1 MAGDLFFVRD
11 HDDGVAL
18 LRKRFEQRHDLLT
31 GPGVEIARGFVG
43 QNDGWIRH
51 QRAGDGDTL
60 ALSAGEF
67 VRLVM
72 DTVGQSDLRQRL
84 QGRFLAF
91 LVGQAGVNQW
101 QFHVAQRIGARQQ
114 VERLE
119 NKADFLVPDPRKL
132 VVVHLTD
139 VDAVQFVSA
148 GSRRVQ
154 ATDEIHQG
162 RFA

>member
-1 MAGDLFFVRD
+1 
-11 HDDGVAL
+11 
-18 LRKRFEQRHDLLT
+18 
-31 GPGVEIARGFVG
+31 
-43 QNDGWIRH
+43 
-51 QRAGDGDTL
+51 
-60 ALSAGEF
+60 
-67 VRLVM
+67 M

-132 VVVHLTD
+132 VVVYLTD

-162 RFA
+162 RFARTGRAHDGHVFAAANFQGNLAQGVDGLRAHLVTAGNTLKSDQAHEGTE